1 MQVLRQSPMIGN
13 LAMLVVSYGVSHRL
27 FDFAWKGQLRS
38 VFPTAS
44 DYQVCILLGVS
55 CCSSM
60 ALAERLL
67 LHIIKA

>member
-1 MQVLRQSPMIGN
+1 MLRQSPMIGN

-44 DYQVCILLGVS
+44 DYQVRSMLGSS
-55 CCSSM
+55 CCSLT

-67 LHIIKA
+67 LL